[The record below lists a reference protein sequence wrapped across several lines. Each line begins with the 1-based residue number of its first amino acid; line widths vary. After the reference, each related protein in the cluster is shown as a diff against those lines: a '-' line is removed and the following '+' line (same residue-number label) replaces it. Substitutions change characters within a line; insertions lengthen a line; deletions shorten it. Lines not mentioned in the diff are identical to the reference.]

1 MGGRSAGALRGVAA
15 GPAGERLRQAMPL
28 LTLVALVVIVGA
40 VTPQFLTPRTL
51 IVLAADTATLF
62 VLATG
67 VTFVI
72 MLGGIDLSIQAVAS
86 LASVIVAL
94 TLSQLGYL
102 GFPLAVLAGA
112 AAGLASGLV
121 HVKLKIPSF
130 IATLAVGGV
139 VAGTALIVSD
149 ARSITM
155 GDTERGYLGWISGT
169 SLGIPHEVLIGA
181 AVLLVAHVVQSRT
194 PFGRYGA
201 AIGAGEA
208 AAFASGVKVDRHKIL
223 ACVLSG
229 GFAAFAGVI
238 LAGRLASG
246 SPTLANELLLPAI
259 AAVIVGGTAITGGVG
274 SIWRTLIGALIISVV
289 RIGMTFVGVDIF
301 AQQIVFGAVLILAA
315 AVTIDR
321 SKIPIVK

>member
-1 MGGRSAGALRGVAA
+1 MGRI
-15 GPAGERLRQAMPL
+15 RQLMPFATL
-28 LTLVALVVIVGA
+28 LVLIALVGT
-40 VTPQFLTPRTL
+40 VTPEFLTPQTL

-62 VLATG
+62 VMATG

-94 TLSQLGYL
+94 TVSELGYL
-102 GFPLAVLAGA
+102 SFPLAVFAGA
-112 AAGLASGLV
+112 LAGLASGLV

-130 IATLAVGGV
+130 IATLAIGGV
-139 VAGTALIVSD
+139 AAGGALVISD
-149 ARSITM
+149 ARSITL
-155 GDTERGYLGWISGT
+155 GEAERGYTGWISGT
-169 SLGIPHEVLIGA
+169 TAGVPHEIMIGA
-181 AVLLVAHVVQSRT
+181 AVLALCQLVQSRT
-194 PFGRYGA
+194 RFGRYSA

-208 AAFASGVKVDRHKIL
+208 AAFASGVKVDRQKII
-223 ACVLSG
+223 ACVLS
-229 GFAAFAGVI
+229 AALAALAGVI

-274 SIWRTLIGALIISVV
+274 SVWRTLIGALIISVV

-301 AQQIVFGAVLILAA
+301 AQQIVFGAVLILAVA
-315 AVTIDR
+315 ATIDR
-321 SKIPIVK
+321 SKIPIIK